1 MISRFW
7 LAIILCIAISP
18 SSQAQLLKNPSF
30 EEQPSTNQ
38 WFINNGKG
46 QLTPINTEK
55 QDGNYSVLTS
65 QRGETVAGPAQ
76 ELKDVIKTGVNYRFS
91 AYVKLK
97 NPSTETFYLSA
108 KQQDG
113 AGTKYLTIDSL
124 QVSKTGWTK
133 LAGSFKPTISGQL
146 KSFVFYIHGPKTGV
160 DFYVDNVSVTPPL
173 TYTVT
178 PSQPTDFIRAK
189 GTQLVKGANEQPILL
204 TGVNFIAYDDDDEPA
219 EKAFNSKNFD
229 EEDYKRVADM
239 GMNIVRLNMWYKVF
253 EDDAKP
259 NVYKPEGWEWLEK
272 NLIWARKYGVYV
284 MLDMHAPQ
292 GGYQSAGYSGP
303 FWGSSTTYRDRLKSL
318 WKAIA
323 TRYKNEPIIA
333 GYDLLNEP
341 GPPTNQKWISYAQEL
356 TDAIRTIDKNH
367 LIIVEQSF
375 ADDNKPF
382 VLNGTNIMYDF
393 HFYESFEYANQ
404 LIYTMGRGDGGT
416 YPDSQRRV
424 LPWSM
429 TAGEIKKNA
438 VLPLGNSDWK
448 FYEGTLHKVDND
460 QVIAATPTLI
470 SENNAGKVYF
480 DEFVVKEYDPTGKF
494 VRDVVSVDLEKKPA
508 DWYLLEGANPFISYV
523 EDWAGKSLKSGT
535 GKKTIESVP
544 HRGKYAVSLSG
555 TKGVYGLQNSKFN
568 FGVKKGYSYQISGWM
583 KGIGITGSSATLGFQ
598 YQMLKAG
605 EVARGFD
612 KNYLEFIL
620 LDLGVD
626 FYRQKNV
633 PTNLGEIGISIASF
647 DNNKGGLTWVNDMLD
662 LLKKYNVNAQYF
674 NYHSGVYGIYRNK
687 LGFPDSDVANKALID
702 LFTMKLL
709 GKSITPPAN
718 AANCT
723 AVYSPTTQ
731 RLKVPCIK
739 VNNTIVSATL
749 KYQESSGILDVDN
762 TSITTVS
769 LQPDSCVA
777 AYLPDNSVFLPCLK
791 AENTVQVYQGYL
803 LQQNQMAT
811 LAFVVD
817 WSRLSLL

>member
-1 MISRFW
+1 MILRPCFT
-7 LAIILCIAISP
+7 AILCTALPLSA
-18 SSQAQLLKNPSF
+18 QAQLLKNPSF
-30 EEQPSTNQ
+30 EEQPVANQ
-38 WFINNGKG
+38 WFVNNSKG
-46 QLTPINTEK
+46 QITSTNTDK
-55 QDGNYSVLTS
+55 QDGNYSILVT
-65 QRGETVAGPAQ
+65 QRAETIAGPAQ

-91 AYVKLK
+91 AYIKLK
-97 NPSTETFYLSA
+97 NAGNETFYLSA

-113 AGTKYLTIDSL
+113 SGTKYLTIDSL
-124 QVSKTGWTK
+124 PVTKAGWTK
-133 LAGSFKPTISGQL
+133 LSGYLKPTISGQL

-173 TYTVT
+173 IYTVT

-189 GTQLVKGANEQPILL
+189 GTQLVKGSNEQPILL
-204 TGVNFIAYDDDDEPA
+204 TGANFIAYDDDDEPA
-219 EKAFNSKNFD
+219 SKAFNSKNFD
-229 EEDYKRVADM
+229 EEDYKRIAEM
-239 GMNIVRLNMWYKVF
+239 GMNVVRLNMWYKVF
-253 EDDAKP
+253 EDNAKP

-272 NLIWARKYGVYV
+272 NLIWARKYGVYL

-303 FWGSSTTYRDRLKSL
+303 FWGSNATYRERLKSL

-341 GPPTNQKWISYAQEL
+341 CPPTHQKWISYAQEL

-382 VLNGTNIMYDF
+382 VLNGTNIMYDV

-404 LIYTMGRGDGGT
+404 LIYTMGRGDGGI
-416 YPDSQRRV
+416 YPDSARRV

-429 TAGEIKKNA
+429 AAGEIKKNA
-438 VLPLGNSDWK
+438 TLPLGTSDWK
-448 FYEGTLHKVDND
+448 FYEGALHKINND

-470 SENNAGKVYF
+470 SENNTGKIYF
-480 DEFVVKEYDPTGKF
+480 DEFIIKEYDPTGKF
-494 VRDVVSVDLEKKPA
+494 VREIVNLDLEKKPA
-508 DWYLLEGANPFISYV
+508 DWYLLEGTNPFISYA
-523 EDWAGKSLKSGT
+523 EDWVGKSLSSGS
-535 GKKTIESVP
+535 GKKTIETVT
-544 HRGKYAVSLSG
+544 HRGKYSVSLSA

-568 FGVKKGYSYQISGWM
+568 FSVKKDYSYQISGWM
-583 KGIGITGSSATLGFQ
+583 KGTGITGNSGSLGFQ

-612 KNYLEFIL
+612 KSYLEFIL

-633 PTNLGEIGISIASF
+633 PANLGEIGISLASF
-647 DNNKGGLTWVNDMLD
+647 DNNRGGLTWVNDMLD

-687 LGFPDSDVANKALID
+687 LGFPDPDVANKALID
-702 LFTMKLL
+702 LFTKKLL

-718 AANCT
+718 ATSCT
-723 AVYSPTTQ
+723 ATYSPTTKT
-731 RLKVPCIK
+731 LKVPCVQ
-739 VNNTIVSATL
+739 VNNTVVSVTL
-749 KYQESSGILDVDN
+749 QYQETTGILNVDN
-762 TSITTVS
+762 NSIATVS
-769 LQPDSCVA
+769 QPDSCVG
-777 AYLPDNSVFLPCLK
+777 AYLPDNSLFLPCLK
-791 AENTVQVYQGYL
+791 AENTAQLYQGYL
-803 LQQNQMAT
+803 IQQNQIAT
-811 LAFVVD
+811 LTFTID
-817 WSRLSLL
+817 WSRLSPL